1 MLPMLGMLVAGYMSK
16 EGAGAAP
23 AAAAKPAGGLAGLLD
38 ADGDGNP
45 LNDVMGM
52 FGKLKG

>member
-1 MLPMLGMLVAGYMSK
+1 MLGMLVAGYMSM
-16 EGAGAAP
+16 EGTAAP
-23 AAAAKPAGGLAGLLD
+23 QASQARASGLAAMLN

-52 FGKLKG
+52 LGKFGR